1 MDALTLLCRSIL
13 RESSLCY
20 VDGVLVHYDGKIYS
34 EIVNPTSITNCLFD
48 ILMDS
53 GTQPWDAKRIGSI
66 ILTVISEKSFDRS
79 PYLAFSNGVLNIKTM
94 DWSEGFNPGRV
105 VTEYLPYEYDPTAV
119 CRLWE
124 KFLAEVMPDEQQRL
138 VLQEFFGMVYLDRSG
153 FSVEKFA
160 IFVGKG
166 ANGKS
171 VIFDV
176 MKKVIGE
183 KYISNLDSLQ
193 LADEKMLPYVKGA
206 RLNFAPDLAAQKD
219 FSSALKAL
227 ASGQDVTGRKIYGDA
242 EKIKCPPLCFA
253 MNELPR
259 FRDVTDAFF
268 RRILLFSFDVQIPPH
283 RQDKRLAERI
293 CEKDKPGIM
302 NWILQGRFRLI
313 RNGGEFS
320 YSEKMEKD
328 LNILRG
334 KVRGGAEYPVKS
346 YLESRGLSV
355 YPSYVGQAP
364 VLISRQEI
372 YDGLGGSVSTHM
384 ITRELTAFGI
394 QTMRSKEMKYRV
406 YEKV

>member
-1 MDALTLLCRSIL
+1 MVYFDGRIYAKIKRETDVYDMLC
-13 RESSLCY
+13 
-20 VDGVLVHYDGKIYS
+20 
-34 EIVNPTSITNCLFD
+34 N

-53 GTQPWDAKRIGSI
+53 GALPSDVKKVGSI
-66 ILTVISEKSFDRS
+66 VLTVIAEKSYPAS
-79 PYLAFSNGVLNIKTM
+79 PYIAFSNGILNAKTM
-94 DWSEGFNPGRV
+94 DWSDGFNPQRV
-105 VTEYLPYEYDPTAV
+105 VTEYLPYEYDPAAL
-119 CRLWE
+119 CPLWE
-124 KFLAEVMPDEQQRL
+124 KFLLEVMPEETERL
-138 VLQEFFGMVYLDRSG
+138 VLQEFFGMAYLDRSG

-160 IFVGKG
+160 VFIGKG

-183 KYISNLDSLQ
+183 ENISNLDSLQ

-206 RLNFAPDLAAQKD
+206 RLNFAPDLASQKD

-253 MNELPR
+253 MNEFPR

-268 RRILLFSFDVQIPPH
+268 RRVLLFSFDVQIPPH
-283 RQDKRLAERI
+283 RQDKRLAVKIWEKER
-293 CEKDKPGIM
+293 PGIM

-313 RNGGEFS
+313 RNNGEFT
-320 YSEKMEKD
+320 YSEKMEKN

-334 KVRGGAEYPVKS
+334 KVRGGGEYPVKNF
-346 YLESRGLSV
+346 LESRGLSV
-355 YPSYVGQAP
+355 YPSYAGQVP
-364 VLISRQEI
+364 ILISRQEI
-372 YDGLGGSVSTHM
+372 YDGLGGAVSVYM

-394 QTMRSKEMKYRV
+394 QTQRSKEMKYKV
-406 YEKV
+406 YEKI